1 MINRVN
7 AELKNVSEYSYAS
20 VVRVAVS
27 NNQNSPIF
35 ISVSSVDAVFLLV
48 RCAADSMPPLADY
61 KPVTLTTDV
70 VNSEMARKNEDKE
83 NNKKQN

>member
-1 MINRVN
+1 
-7 AELKNVSEYSYAS
+7 
-20 VVRVAVS
+20 
-27 NNQNSPIF
+27 
-35 ISVSSVDAVFLLV
+35 
-48 RCAADSMPPLADY
+48 MPPLAYY